1 MKKTIAVIGGGPAGM
16 MAAYAAKK
24 ACGDEAEVVL
34 YERNPMLGKK
44 LRITGKGRCNVT
56 NNCTPAEFREAVI
69 RNQKFL
75 YGASSRF
82 TSADTMAF
90 FESWGVPLK
99 TERGRRVFP
108 VSDKAADIAAAMERA
123 LTETGVKI
131 YKGMHISRLAAE
143 DNSAGDGEEY
153 RSPISFRCGN
163 TVHTCDALI
172 LATGGVSYPGTGS
185 TGDGHRMLSGMDIPV
200 TDLRPSLVPIETKEK
215 TGELMGLTLKNVSLT
230 AYRGEK
236 EVFSEQGEMLFAHF
250 GLTGPLVLSASANM
264 QKGSVSDYRLTIDLK
279 PALTMEE
286 LDKRLLSDFAKYSAR
301 DFCNSLDDLL
311 PKRLIPWVIRV
322 SGIPERCK
330 TASLTK
336 VQRQK
341 LCETLK
347 ALPFTPTKFRPMD
360 EAIITCGGVDVSA
373 VSPKDMML
381 KKLPGVF
388 CAGELLDLDAYT
400 GGYNLQIAFSTGVLA
415 GQGAAA
421 FVMNS
426 ELRIQN

>member
-1 MKKTIAVIGGGPAGM
+1 M
-16 MAAYAAKK
+16 MAAYTAAITLAKMGR
-24 ACGDEAEVVL
+24 ADVQVIL
-34 YERNPMLGKK
+34 YEKNPMLGKK

-56 NNCTPAEFREAVI
+56 NDCTPQEFREAVT

-82 TSADTMAF
+82 TAADTMAF
-90 FESWGVPLK
+90 FESHGVPLK

-108 VSDKAADIAAAMERA
+108 VSDKAADIASAMEKA
-123 LTETGVKI
+123 LQEVGVTVRKDTAVTNI
-131 YKGMHISRLAAE
+131 EPGE
-143 DNSAGDGEEY
+143 DGIRFQANDKPA
-153 RSPISFRCGN
+153 
-163 TVHTCDALI
+163 TCDALI

-185 TGDGHRMLSGMDIPV
+185 TGDGHRMLANLGVPITALS
-200 TDLRPSLVPIETKEK
+200 PSLVPIEVKES
-215 TGELMGLTLKNVSLT
+215 TAELMGLTLKNVALT

-236 EVFSEQGEMLFAHF
+236 EVYREQGEMLFAHF

-279 PALTMEE
+279 PALSMEE
-286 LDKRLLSDFAKYSAR
+286 LDKRLLSDFAKYNGK
-301 DFCNSLDDLL
+301 DFCNALDDLL

-330 TASLTK
+330 TSSITK
-336 VQRQK
+336 VQREK
-341 LCETLK
+341 LLMTLK

-360 EAIITCGGVDVSA
+360 EAIVTCGGVDVKA

-381 KKLPGVF
+381 KAIPGVF
-388 CAGELLDLDAYT
+388 CVGELLDLDAYT

-415 GQGAAA
+415 GEGAAG
-421 FVMNS
+421 FVVKG
-426 ELRIQN
+426 E